1 MPLAAIQEETQSDLA
16 VTTLTE
22 ATSLIELSSVPD
34 SSDEESNEEQD
45 QPATSAA
52 LLGDNHMST

>member
-52 LLGDNHMST
+52 LLGDNHRST